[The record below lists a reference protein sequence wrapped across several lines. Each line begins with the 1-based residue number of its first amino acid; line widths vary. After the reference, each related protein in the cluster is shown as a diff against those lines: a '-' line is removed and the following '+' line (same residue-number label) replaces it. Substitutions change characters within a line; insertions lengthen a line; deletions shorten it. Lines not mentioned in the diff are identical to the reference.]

1 MNIVLI
7 TPAAKGSQSGNRVTA
22 VRWSRIL
29 RRLGHRVRISTE
41 FDGQRADLMVAIHA
55 WRSARAAREF
65 KAKFPTAPLV
75 VLLSGTDIYRYQ
87 SEDPS
92 PTLATM
98 ELADWLVG
106 LHDRVHLDI
115 PERFRKKLSIIYQSC
130 RPLAKARQPVRR
142 HFQVCVVGHLR
153 DEKDSLRAAYAA
165 RLVPQ
170 ESRLRL
176 VHLGNAHDE
185 TWAKLAREEAKA
197 NPRYKWLGSVAHSQ
211 VRGYYS
217 RCHAMVMSSVME
229 GGANV
234 VSEAIVAGLP
244 VLASDISGNRG
255 LLGENHAG
263 YFPVGDE
270 VALAKL
276 LFKAEKTHGFLQ
288 HLSSAAA
295 RRANLFAPDLEYR
308 RWYEVLERF
317 SY

>member
-1 MNIVLI
+1 MNILLI

-22 VRWSRIL
+22 VRWGSLL

-55 WRSARAAREF
+55 WRSARSAREF

-87 SEDPS
+87 DEDPAT
-92 PTLATM
+92 TLATM

-115 PERFRKKLSIIYQSC
+115 PERFQKKLSTIYQSC

-142 HFQVCVVGHLR
+142 HFQICVVGHLR

-165 RLVPQ
+165 RLVPR
-170 ESRLRL
+170 ESKLRV

-185 TWAKLAREEAKA
+185 AWAKRAQEETKT
-197 NPRYKWLGSVAHSQ
+197 NPRYLWRGSVPRSQ

-217 RCHAMVMSSVME
+217 RSHAMVMSSVME
-229 GGANV
+229 GGANA
-234 VSEAIVAGLP
+234 VSEAMVAGLP

-255 LLGENHAG
+255 LLGDEHEG

-270 VALAKL
+270 VALAAL
-276 LFKAEKTHGFLQ
+276 LLKAEKTPGFLE

-295 RRANLFAPDLEYR
+295 RRANRFAPDIEYR
-308 RWYEVLERF
+308 QWYEVLERL
-317 SY
+317 S

>member
-1 MNIVLI
+1 MNILLI
-7 TPAAKGSQSGNRVTA
+7 TPAVKGSRSGNRVTA
-22 VRWSRIL
+22 VRWGRIL
-29 RRLGHRVRISTE
+29 RRLGHRVQISTE

-65 KAKFPTAPLV
+65 KAKFPAAPLV

-87 SEDPS
+87 SEDPAT
-92 PTLATM
+92 TLATM

-106 LHDRVHLDI
+106 LHERVYLDI
-115 PERFRKKLSIIYQSC
+115 PERFVKKLSIIYQSC

-153 DEKDSLRAAYAA
+153 NEKDSLRAAYAA
-165 RLVPQ
+165 RLVPR
-170 ESRLRL
+170 ESKLRV

-185 TWAKLAREEAKA
+185 AWAKRAQEEMKT
-197 NPRYKWLGSVAHSQ
+197 NPRYRWRGSVPRSQ

-217 RCHAMVMSSVME
+217 RSHAMVMSSVME
-229 GGANV
+229 GGANA
-234 VSEAIVAGLP
+234 VSEAMVAGLP

-255 LLGENHAG
+255 LLGDEHEG

-270 VALAKL
+270 VALAAL
-276 LFKAEKTHGFLQ
+276 LLKAERTPGFLE

-295 RRANLFAPDLEYR
+295 RRANRFAPDIEYR
-308 RWYEVLERF
+308 QWYEVLERL
-317 SY
+317 S